1 MSNEWKDYQEN
12 LREDFEYNFD
22 AALDSIPNGWMNTFI
37 PQFREELFEALGVYA
52 DEIMFYQTKE
62 KFGELT
68 VYWNFPDRDY
78 YNEEDVKDINKL
90 IPVVQDIIK
99 KYVVISKDTCAVCGK
114 PSTRITNYGW
124 IAPLCDSCEPSTP
137 RFYV

>member
-1 MSNEWKDYQEN
+1 MSNEWKDYQRD
-12 LREDFEYNFD
+12 LRVDFEYNFESAID
-22 AALDSIPNGWMNTFI
+22 GVPVGWEKSFM
-37 PQFREELFEALGVYA
+37 PQFKEELFQALGAYA

-68 VYWNFPDRDY
+68 VYWNFPDKDY
-78 YNEEDVKDINKL
+78 HTDEDIKDINEL

-99 KYVVISKDTCAVCGK
+99 KYVKISKNICAMCGK
-114 PSTRITNYGW
+114 PSTHITDYGW

-137 RFYV
+137 RFYI

>member
-1 MSNEWKDYQEN
+1 MSSGWKDYQRD
-12 LREDFEYNFD
+12 LRADFEYNFD
-22 AALDSIPNGWMNTFI
+22 AALDSIPDGWMNTFI
-37 PQFREELFEALGVYA
+37 PEFKEELFVSLGAYA

-78 YNEEDVKDINKL
+78 YNEEDVNDINKL

-99 KYVVISKDTCAVCGK
+99 KYVAISKNTCAVCGK
-114 PSTRITNYGW
+114 PATHITDWGW
-124 IAPLCDSCEPSTP
+124 IVPLCDTCVITRPKW
-137 RFYV
+137 